1 MHLPGM
7 VLYNYSW
14 YRAATMA
21 EYLGKVRVKY
31 QGEPTEC
38 DVYNDGTIVLPDG
51 TKKKL
56 NKEQFE
62 SIARQISESKKTLPV
77 QREPELDTR
86 QISPFPAYDLTA
98 EQKMK
103 RKRRIKIALGIIFGL
118 ALIGVIIFLLW
129 QYKPELLGF
138 APNSYKVAVANV
150 DIAAGDTIDS
160 NEISYIELSREE
172 YAAQCVDTYMAENGA
187 MKTDKPI
194 FYINANNHIV
204 GKFAAE
210 DIAQGSIIKESMVTT
225 QKFAGQIDVNGE
237 TQDVQLTQ
245 SQLGGETNITIIARV
260 EQEDG
265 TTQDVV
271 LSTMKLQ
278 GRSLVDLLNGVGES
292 ILDESNSA
300 SAESDDS
307 AVQPAA

>member
-1 MHLPGM
+1 MK
-7 VLYNYSW
+7 
-14 YRAATMA
+14 
-21 EYLGKVRVKY
+21 YLGKVRVKY
-31 QGEPTEC
+31 KGEPTDC
-38 DVYNDGTIVLPDG
+38 SVYDDGTIVLPDG

-56 NKEQFE
+56 NKQQFDDIVHQIDE
-62 SIARQISESKKTLPV
+62 SQKSLPA

-86 QISPFPAYDLTA
+86 QVSPFPQYDLTA
-98 EQKMK
+98 EQKMI
-103 RKRRIKIALGIIFGL
+103 RKRRIKIMLGIIFGL
-118 ALIGVIIFLLW
+118 ALIGVIVFLLW

-160 NEISYIELSREE
+160 SEISYIELSREE
-172 YAAQCVDTYMAENGA
+172 YAAQCPDTHMA
-187 MKTDKPI
+187 D
-194 FYINANNHIV
+194 ANNHIA

-210 DIAQGSIIKESMVTT
+210 DIAQGTIIKESMVTT

-237 TQDVQLTQ
+237 TQNVEMTQ

-292 ILDESNSA
+292 ILDDTNSA
-300 SAESDDS
+300 DTEIDEGAE
-307 AVQPAA
+307 QPAA

>member
-1 MHLPGM
+1 MK
-7 VLYNYSW
+7 
-14 YRAATMA
+14 
-21 EYLGKVRVKY
+21 YLGKVRVKY
-31 QGEPTEC
+31 KGEPTDC
-38 DVYNDGTIVLPDG
+38 SVYDDGTIVLPDG

-56 NKEQFE
+56 NKQQFDDIVHQIDE
-62 SIARQISESKKTLPV
+62 SQKSLPA

-86 QISPFPAYDLTA
+86 QVSPFPQYDLTA
-98 EQKMK
+98 EQKMI
-103 RKRRIKIALGIIFGL
+103 RKRRIKIMLGIIFGL
-118 ALIGVIIFLLW
+118 ALIGVIVFLLW

-160 NEISYIELSREE
+160 SEISYIELSREE

-194 FYINANNHIV
+194 FFINANNHIA

-210 DIAQGSIIKESMVTT
+210 DIAQGTIIKESMVTT

-237 TQDVQLTQ
+237 TQSVEMTQ

-292 ILDESNSA
+292 ILDDTNSA
-300 SAESDDS
+300 DTEIDEGTE
-307 AVQPAA
+307 QPAA